1 MKTAQIRLKEKR
13 FRELNKEDPC
23 DLKPA
28 VIKEKLSLAKILLS
42 YYRDLVCH
50 RHSSSVLDQLR
61 LENQDL
67 KLDLEA
73 ARLANGH
80 LNDRLESMVDAS
92 VVDSLREQMK
102 QMVSPEDAGELRLK
116 LAHSVP
122 GDRYEDLNLL
132 NHRLKDQ
139 VSDLMTAQEQL
150 DNRLAIKTRQ
160 LEMVSQQR
168 DTLQKQ
174 LKQYQ
179 KVSEVVTRF
188 PVRSVNGYTSFS
200 DVWNDKINDPGW
212 HIYLIGGYGVETHL
226 PLVKIGRAKNMKD
239 RFRLYDELQP
249 GYLKDTGQS
258 TFAGRFDLRP
268 GYQFPLGLYRLTDL
282 GIDGNDELYFR
293 MEAVYKAILR
303 SIFADSCLLGQD
315 GRQLEFFRSDDKSI
329 YAKITGVFDQVSDL
343 LTKSGAD
350 KVQAMLM
357 QYSRNTLVK
366 RLSVK
371 EPVVVLQDWLA
382 SL

>member
-1 MKTAQIRLKEKR
+1 MAVETMTVADEEQRL
-13 FRELNKEDPC
+13 RELNKQDPF
-23 DLKPA
+23 DLQPA
-28 VIKEKLSLAKILLS
+28 VIKEKLTVLKWLLNAYRQMAQDDVSVLSLHNLQAANASL
-42 YYRDLVCH
+42 RDLC
-50 RHSSSVLDQLR
+50 SSMHDQI
-61 LENQDL
+61 EGL
-67 KLDLEA
+67 KVKLSHMVEPWVISDLEA
-73 ARLANGH
+73 RL
-80 LNDRLESMVDAS
+80 SAS
-92 VVDSLREQMK
+92 VSKDQYD
-102 QMVSPEDAGELRLK
+102 Q
-116 LAHSVP
+116 LAQ
-122 GDRYEDLNLL
+122 L

-139 VSDLMTAQEQL
+139 VNDLMTAQRHL
-150 DNRLAIKTRQ
+150 NDCLVTKTRQ
-160 LEMVSQQR
+160 LETVSQQR

-179 KVSEVVTRF
+179 RVSEVVTRF

-200 DVWNDKINDPGW
+200 DMWNDKINDPGW

-239 RFRLYDELQP
+239 RFRLYDELEP
-249 GYLKDTGQS
+249 GYLKDAGQS

-303 SIFADSCLLGQD
+303 SIFADNCLSGRD
-315 GRQLEFFRSDDKSI
+315 GRQLEFFRSDDKSL
-329 YAKITGVFDQVSDL
+329 YEKMTDVFDQVSSL
-343 LTKSGAD
+343 LTNAGAD

-357 QYSRNTLVK
+357 QYSKDTLVK
-366 RLSVK
+366 RLLVE